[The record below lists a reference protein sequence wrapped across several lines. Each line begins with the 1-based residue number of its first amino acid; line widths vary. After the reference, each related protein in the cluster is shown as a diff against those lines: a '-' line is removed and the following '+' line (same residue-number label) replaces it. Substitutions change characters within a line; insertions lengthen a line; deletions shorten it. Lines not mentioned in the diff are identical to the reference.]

1 MVLRYDCRVD
11 AALLRLVTIGGMAL
25 SELRSAWSCRS
36 TSCAAR
42 CFPSPS
48 SSFPACSTCPDTSL
62 CGCALCALRPDALAE
77 PLRSRS
83 ELSRSCAARRADAIR
98 GDGGMSIGGGGRTPN
113 FLVRRLGDDDV
124 TDAPAVASLRS
135 STSAEPPSCG
145 DRGVA
150 PAPWRSLLR
159 PRFSRSTRRLS
170 TVATSE
176 GSLHVPRFSRTCQ
189 RSTQNRRRAAV
200 VDWLGRPMYLMARTR
215 SGLS

>member
-1 MVLRYDCRVD
+1 MVLRYDCRAD
-11 AALLRLVTIGGMAL
+11 AALPRLATIGGMAL
-25 SELRSAWSCRS
+25 SELSSAWSCRS
-36 TSCAAR
+36 TSCATR

-77 PLRSRS
+77 PLWSRS
-83 ELSRSCAARRADAIR
+83 ELPRSCAALGADTSR

-124 TDAPAVASLRS
+124 TDAPAVPSLRS
-135 STSAEPPSCG
+135 PTSAAPPPCG
-145 DRGVA
+145 DMGIALA
-150 PAPWRSLLR
+150 PGRSRLR

-189 RSTQNRRRAAV
+189 RSTQNRRRPAL
-200 VDWLGRPMYLMARTR
+200 VDWLGRRMYLMATTR
-215 SGLS
+215 SGQR